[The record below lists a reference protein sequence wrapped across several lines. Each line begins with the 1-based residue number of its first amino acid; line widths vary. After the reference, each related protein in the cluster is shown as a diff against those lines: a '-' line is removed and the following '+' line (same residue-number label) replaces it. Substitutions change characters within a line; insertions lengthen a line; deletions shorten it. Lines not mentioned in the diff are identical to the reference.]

1 MTDNTLA
8 LEDRMP
14 RDNIVLGLRGYKIDK
29 VSGGNPVELAVR
41 YMGEVRCPHCASE
54 DLRTKD
60 RFVRKLRHQ
69 SFGMR
74 SCVMYLEGRKYQCR
88 GCGRYFNP
96 PISQLGI
103 GG

>member
-1 MTDNTLA
+1 
-8 LEDRMP
+8 MP